1 MIPEDPMEGI
11 DMKIPKK
18 EVVKFV
24 VKSVLH
30 KQTADSLGELT
41 SLVND
46 ELKGVDAAY
55 AISEGRLRGI
65 VASMPEIKLRIDTKK
80 GGKPRKCPAC
90 GGSLRKV
97 YGKNLK
103 GRRILV
109 RLKCPKCG
117 YKGHDGRWMP
127 RQYGFWLGKGRD

>member
-1 MIPEDPMEGI
+1 MMPAYETEGI
-11 DMKIPKK
+11 GMKIPKK

-24 VKSVLH
+24 VKSVLR
-30 KQTADSLGELT
+30 KKSADSLLELT
-41 SLVND
+41 ALVNH

-65 VASMPEIKLRIDTKK
+65 VASMPDVKLSIDTKK

-97 YGKNLK
+97 YGRNLK
-103 GRRILV
+103 GRRLLV
-109 RLKCPKCG
+109 RLKCPRCG
-117 YKGHDGRWMP
+117 YKGHDGRWTP
-127 RQYGFWLGKGRD
+127 RQYGFWLGK